1 VMGYRRW
8 TTARRIQVRD
18 GVASHL
24 AGSGGGRALNECT
37 TDRGRRRVV
46 HMEMTEGKPLEL

>member
-1 VMGYRRW
+1 VTGYRRW

-37 TDRGRRRVV
+37 TDRGRSRVV